1 MAEPT
6 EMQFGMLSWVD
17 PRNVLLGVIDAPTGM
32 GTFRGVWPLK
42 CIVKHRILGVG

>member
-17 PRNVLLGVIDAPTGM
+17 PRNVLLGVIDAPTGKC
-32 GTFRGVWPLK
+32 TFRGVWPVEMYCK
-42 CIVKHRILGVG
+42 A